1 MLRRLLGIA
10 LCLSLPLAYAAN
22 NRATDAAFAALLSMP
37 GAEPETGNWN
47 TPEPEGFSADSE
59 KELIAYLALQQK
71 AGGDFNAYRHNGTLL
86 HHAIRAGKPAT
97 ALWLL
102 QHGANP
108 KLKAE
113 GADALELS
121 MRYKLPKVE
130 KVLLEKYSMSPPLIQ
145 RTSVKP
151 TDPGA
156 RQATVPPYQRVQEA
170 VGKNAKSPAALDKA
184 LAALPAGMLT
194 QNYAVALPTLAK
206 GGNAP
211 AESWRILWRH
221 LGKLESGQDDFG
233 FAASIPYEQW
243 PALVAAGYR
252 NHSAEH
258 ALGCLVAESTAA
270 DLKIKWMALEKNFPD
285 FRQVA
290 ARMVLHAYRIPTVG
304 ATYCSKL
311 DEKELKAK
319 LEWLRANDIKAQVS
333 GIANAE
339 VQDLAPATRLA
350 MQPFIA
356 KPADK
361 PRFSSVKPECK
372 FTLDDAW
379 LKRFA
384 TADVPLYGI
393 SLVEIPGDA
402 QCAVL
407 ASWSPRSEYATGLV
421 DGFTGPTW
429 ESTPSC
435 GDVPDHQVLWRSTKD
450 GIVTVEHEI
459 DVSSFNFPAPVRDTV
474 SGRLFYLDNG
484 QRAGKC
490 SGSDALPFLYE
501 WQRKDSQ
508 WRLAANNSGE
518 LQEALFAQCS
528 AAGAENCKGI
538 KWPADGDPYFYMLY
552 NDFLGKFAAERRS
565 EYLAAVMSMDKEKLQ
580 KIEAG
585 QLPATWVREAISA
598 VGKSGLP
605 LADKRKR
612 TAHLFYDHELLA
624 RAMEEIHGHSMLE
637 SLVAW
642 LPAEDWGPILGLMRK
657 YPYRFYPQGVR
668 DEAVSQN
675 KKRLACDLDN
685 LLGLICGEKLE
696 N

>member
-1 MLRRLLGIA
+1 MLHRLLGIA
-10 LCLSLPLAYAAN
+10 LCLSLPLAQAAN

-37 GAEPETGNWN
+37 GAEPETGSWN
-47 TPEPEGFSADSE
+47 TPEPDGVSVDSE
-59 KELIAYLALQQK
+59 KALIAYLALQQK

-102 QHGANP
+102 QHGADP

-121 MRYKLPKVE
+121 VRYKLPQVR
-130 KVLLEKYSMSPPLIQ
+130 KVLLEKYSMTLPVMQGAPVTPPAAAG
-145 RTSVKP
+145 TP
-151 TDPGA
+151 
-156 RQATVPPYQRVQEA
+156 RQLPPYQRVQEA

-184 LAALPAGMLT
+184 LDALPAGVLT

-211 AESWRILWRH
+211 AESWRVMWRH
-221 LGKLESGQDDFG
+221 LGKLENAPDDFG
-233 FAASIPYEQW
+233 FAATIPYEQW

-252 NHSAEH
+252 NNSAEH

-270 DLKIKWMALEKNFPD
+270 DLKVKWLALEKNFPD

-304 ATYCSKL
+304 GSYCSTL

-319 LEWLRANDIKAQVS
+319 LDWLRANDIKTQVS
-333 GIANAE
+333 GIANA
-339 VQDLAPATRLA
+339 QIMNFAPATRLA
-350 MQPFIA
+350 IQPYIA
-356 KPADK
+356 KSAEE
-361 PRFSSVKPECK
+361 PRFSSVKPQCK
-372 FTLDDAW
+372 FTLDEAW

-384 TADVPLYGI
+384 TAEVPLYGI
-393 SLVEIPGDA
+393 SLVEFPGDS

-407 ASWSPRSEYATGLV
+407 ASWTPRSEYATGVV
-421 DGFTGPTW
+421 DSFTGPTW

-435 GDVPDHQVLWRSTKD
+435 ADVPDHQVLWRSTKD
-450 GIVTVEHEI
+450 GIATVEHEI
-459 DVSSFNFPAPVRDTV
+459 DVSSFNFPAPVRDNV
-474 SGRLFYLDNG
+474 SGKIFYLDNG
-484 QRAGKC
+484 QRAGRC
-490 SGSDALPFLYE
+490 SGNDALPFLYE
-501 WQRKDSQ
+501 WQSKDGQ
-508 WRLAANNSGE
+508 WRLAANNSTE

-552 NDFLGKFAAERRS
+552 TDFLSKFGAERRS
-565 EYLAAVMSMDKEKLQ
+565 EYLAAVMALDKEKLQ

-585 QLPATWVREAISA
+585 PLPASWVREAISA
-598 VGKSGLP
+598 VSKSNLP
-605 LADKRKR
+605 LAEKRKR
-612 TAHLFYDHELLA
+612 TAHLFYDHELLG
-624 RAMEEIHGHSMLE
+624 RAMEEIYGDSMME

-642 LPAEDWGPILGLMRK
+642 LPAEDWGPIIGLMRK

-668 DEAVSQN
+668 AKAEEQN

-685 LLGLICGEKLE
+685 MLGLVCGEKLE
-696 N
+696 Q